1 MGTNLTTYSEEAQV
15 KPDFT
20 TTIKPNQ
27 VFFKFKVKV
36 SDFESII
43 NISRLKD
50 LLYQEA
56 INNLLKKSKFLQLY
70 IQLIE
75 NQISE
80 EEYEDELNSHP
91 DDYFINLK
99 DLNSNLDYAALL
111 LVLQNL
117 PKQLSVDE
125 VSEIFGIK
133 TQAIMNQ
140 LNAKV

>member
-1 MGTNLTTYSEEAQV
+1 MGTNLTTYSDEAQV
-15 KPDFT
+15 KPDFI
-20 TTIKPNQ
+20 TTIKPDQ
-27 VFFKFKVKV
+27 VFFKFKVKA

-50 LLYQEA
+50 FLYQDA

-80 EEYEDELNSHP
+80 EEYEAELNNHP
-91 DDYFINLK
+91 ENYFISLK
-99 DLNSNLDYAALL
+99 DLNSDLDYAALL

-117 PKQLSVDE
+117 PRQLSVDE
-125 VSEIFGIK
+125 VSEIFGIN
-133 TQAIMNQ
+133 THSIMNQ
-140 LNAKV
+140 LNAKI